1 MVEIFKIFLPCI
13 TRTRLGSLRTAPAL
27 YLSIG
32 DAGEHG
38 GRYIFLFWN
47 HEAYVSRRLHR
58 FLMNRRNSTLV
69 KFLASLWVSWF
80 QRYLFHHFVILSSS
94 TWAAKRQKRQ
104 PAKLRETEK
113 KTSDADASVSDTL
126 TLIGGYL
133 KRPRNSIL
141 LVLSIAFIE
150 YLLHCNTP
158 WKFFP
163 GYNGEEFM
171 SKVYWYIYA
180 NGIHG
185 FCFPQYW
192 IDVVA
197 RLSIPMAISQQ
208 ISLLTYKDLL
218 RLTV

>member
-1 MVEIFKIFLPCI
+1 MVEIFKIFLPCT
-13 TRTRLGSLRTAPAL
+13 TRARVGSLRIAPAL
-27 YLSIG
+27 YLSTG

-58 FLMNRRNSTLV
+58 FLMNRRNSTWWIFSKSVGTLV
-69 KFLASLWVSWF
+69 PKVS
-80 QRYLFHHFVILSSS
+80 LSSFCYI
-94 TWAAKRQKRQ
+94 RQLYLSRKTSKTTTRK
-104 PAKLRETEK
+104 ATREK

-126 TLIGGYL
+126 TLIDGYL
-133 KRPRNSIL
+133 NDHEIQSYWSLALHL
-141 LVLSIAFIE
+141 LNICCIATRLE
-150 YLLHCNTP
+150 N
-158 WKFFP
+158 FFP

-171 SKVYWYIYA
+171 SKVYIYIYA

-185 FCFPQYW
+185 FCFSLYW

-208 ISLLTYKDLL
+208 ISLLAYKDLL

>member
-47 HEAYVSRRLHR
+47 HEAYVSGRLHR

-113 KTSDADASVSDTL
+113 KTSDADASISDTL

-133 KRPRNSIL
+133 NDHEIQSYWSLALHL
-141 LVLSIAFIE
+141 LNICCIATRLENFSLATMAKNLCLRCTDIYMLTGFMGFVSLNIE
-150 YLLHCNTP
+150 
-158 WKFFP
+158 
-163 GYNGEEFM
+163 
-171 SKVYWYIYA
+171 
-180 NGIHG
+180 
-185 FCFPQYW
+185 
-192 IDVVA
+192 
-197 RLSIPMAISQQ
+197 
-208 ISLLTYKDLL
+208 
-218 RLTV
+218 

>member
-1 MVEIFKIFLPCI
+1 MVEIFKIFLPCT
-13 TRTRLGSLRTAPAL
+13 TRARLGSLRTAPAL

-32 DAGEHG
+32 DAGENG

-69 KFLASLWVSWF
+69 KFLASLWVRWF

-94 TWAAKRQKRQ
+94 TWAAKRQNDNPQSYEREENLGCRR
-104 PAKLRETEK
+104 LRIWHSN
-113 KTSDADASVSDTL
+113 SDWW
-126 TLIGGYL
+126 IL

-163 GYNGEEFM
+163 
-171 SKVYWYIYA
+171 WLQWRRIY
-180 NGIHG
+180 
-185 FCFPQYW
+185 
-192 IDVVA
+192 V
-197 RLSIPMAISQQ
+197 
-208 ISLLTYKDLL
+208 
-218 RLTV
+218 

>member
-1 MVEIFKIFLPCI
+1 MVEIFKIFLPCT
-13 TRTRLGSLRTAPAL
+13 TRARLGSLRTAPAL

-69 KFLASLWVSWF
+69 KFLASLWARWF

-104 PAKLRETEK
+104 PAKLRERWKPRMQTPQYIWRSN
-113 KTSDADASVSDTL
+113 SDWW
-126 TLIGGYL
+126 IL

-158 WKFFP
+158 LKFFP
-163 GYNGEEFM
+163 LLQRRR
-171 SKVYWYIYA
+171 IY
-180 NGIHG
+180 
-185 FCFPQYW
+185 
-192 IDVVA
+192 V
-197 RLSIPMAISQQ
+197 
-208 ISLLTYKDLL
+208 
-218 RLTV
+218 